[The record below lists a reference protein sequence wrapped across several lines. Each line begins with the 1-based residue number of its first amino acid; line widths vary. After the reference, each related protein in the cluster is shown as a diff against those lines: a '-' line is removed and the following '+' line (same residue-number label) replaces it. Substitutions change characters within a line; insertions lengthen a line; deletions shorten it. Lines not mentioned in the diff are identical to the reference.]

1 MEDKGQIL
9 IYESQD
15 GGLKI
20 DVQLM
25 DETVWLTQAQMGLLF
40 GKDKR
45 TISEHIVNIF
55 NEGELQS
62 DSVVRKFRTTA
73 SDGKNYLTQYFNLDV
88 IISVAYMLDSRIEY
102 SQAIKLKY

>member
-25 DETVWLTQAQMGLLF
+25 DETVWLTQDQMALLF
-40 GKDKR
+40 GKAKS
-45 TISEHIVNIF
+45 TINEHIKNIYI
-55 NEGELQS
+55 EGELEES
-62 DSVVRKFRTTA
+62 GSLKKFGN
-73 SDGKNYLTQYFNLDV
+73 SEFQQKHP
-88 IISVAYMLDSRIEY
+88 IIITWM
-102 SQAIKLKY
+102 